1 MCVKSENFDALPMQH
16 NEIVTQKKKHTEKK
30 MAKVYVIETV

>member
-16 NEIVTQKKKHTEKK
+16 NETVTQKQEKNYGQSVRDTNGL
-30 MAKVYVIETV
+30 A